1 LRLGGLEGPV
11 RIDKEGRG
19 SVNREVVLQASED
32 VHVVVDVA
40 GVIEPDE
47 SCDPVCDLD
56 LAESVVIDFG

>member
-1 LRLGGLEGPV
+1 LRLGGLDGPV

-32 VHVVVDVA
+32 VHVLVDVV
-40 GVIEPDE
+40 GVVEPDE

-56 LAESVVIDFG
+56 LAERVVIDLR